1 VQVGTIRESVRA
13 RQARLLIAP
22 TARAMAWAPMM
33 IASGIAL
40 AVVGNDLRRTTDPF
54 LATMSLRNAALALAA
69 GAAFVLDDPAAPT
82 IESVPPSAM
91 FRRAVRVGLLVCSV
105 APVWAA
111 LVIASAM
118 RAPGVPVAA
127 LTLETAATVSFVVT
141 VAAVMIKSGRLVVGA
156 LVVPMVLVFRMA
168 GERLPD
174 RWTLFGGFPGSD
186 LWIEAH
192 QHWVWFLALSL
203 VTLAASTLDPARRRR
218 LRVRVNRSGM
228 DARQG
233 RG

>member
-1 VQVGTIRESVRA
+1 VQVGKIRESVRA
-13 RQARLLIAP
+13 RQGRLLIAP
-22 TARAMAWAPMM
+22 TARAMAWAPAA
-33 IASGIAL
+33 IAAGIAL
-40 AVVGNDLRRTTDPF
+40 AIVGNDLRRTTDPF

-82 IESVPPSAM
+82 IESLPPSAM

-105 APVWAA
+105 LPVWTTLA
-111 LVIASAM
+111 IASSM

-127 LTLETAATVSFVVT
+127 LTLETAATVAFVVT
-141 VAAVMIKSGRLVVGA
+141 AAAVMIKTGRLVVGA
-156 LVVPMVLVFRMA
+156 LVVPMALVFRMI

-174 RWTLFGGFPGSD
+174 RWTLFGGFPGTN
-186 LWIEAH
+186 LWTEAH
-192 QHWVWFLALSL
+192 QHWGSFLVLSL
-203 VTLAASTLDPARRRR
+203 AVLLVSTLDPARRRR
-218 LRVRVNRSGM
+218 LRVRMNRSGM